1 MGVYKLR
8 LCKNG
13 EWVVI
18 TIDDYIPCFYNAGP
32 MFSRSNGD
40 ELWVLLLEKAYAKL
54 HGNYYSLRFGLTQD
68 GLIDMTGCPTSSP
81 FDWDPA
87 HLNPAD
93 KDTIWTTILEAD
105 QQGFSITCETPGED
119 KVTER
124 GGGGGKGTGI
134 VSGHAYSLLRA
145 VEHNGVR
152 LLNIRNP
159 WGKFEWDGDWSDG
172 SELWTEEFIDAIK
185 PVFDTSDGGFWIS
198 FEDFIFQYNSFN
210 IVEVKPWEE
219 MRLKGKFI

>member
-1 MGVYKLR
+1 MYLS
-8 LCKNG
+8 G
-13 EWVVI
+13 EPVDIVL
-18 TIDDYIPCFYNAGP
+18 DDYIPCFYNAGP

-124 GGGGGKGTGI
+124 GGGKGTGI

>member
-1 MGVYKLR
+1 
-8 LCKNG
+8 
-13 EWVVI
+13 
-18 TIDDYIPCFYNAGP
+18 
-32 MFSRSNGD
+32 
-40 ELWVLLLEKAYAKL
+40 
-54 HGNYYSLRFGLTQD
+54 
-68 GLIDMTGCPTSSP
+68 MTGCPTSSP

-124 GGGGGKGTGI
+124 GGGKGTGI